1 MEIIISG
8 LSKTFRFMKRIY
20 VIAGPNGA
28 GKTTASQ
35 SLLPELLDCQEFVN
49 ADEIAKALSPFK
61 PESVALEAGRIM
73 LSRINHL
80 MEAGET
86 FAFETTLATKS
97 YKNLL
102 LRAKAEGY
110 RIRLIFFS
118 LRNSDLAIS
127 RVKSRV
133 SEGGH
138 NIEPDVIK
146 RRFERG
152 LSNFFNIYSKII
164 EDWNLFDN
172 SQNPITEVAESEK
185 DKVTIYNEEFWNYLK
200 SGNYE

>member
-1 MEIIISG
+1 
-8 LSKTFRFMKRIY
+8 MKRIY

-35 SLLPELLDCQEFVN
+35 SLLPELLDCNEFVN

-80 MEAGET
+80 MENGQT

-102 LRAKAEGY
+102 QKAKELGFETF
-110 RIRLIFFS
+110 LIFIY
-118 LRNSDLAIS
+118 LNSDELAIQ
-127 RVKSRV
+127 RVKTRV
-133 SEGGH
+133 IEGGH
-138 NIEPDVIK
+138 NITEETIK
-146 RRFERG
+146 RR
-152 LSNFFNIYSKII
+152 Y
-164 EDWNLFDN
+164 
-172 SQNPITEVAESEK
+172 
-185 DKVTIYNEEFWNYLK
+185 
-200 SGNYE
+200 

>member
-1 MEIIISG
+1 
-8 LSKTFRFMKRIY
+8 MKRIY

-35 SLLPELLDCQEFVN
+35 SLLPELLDCNEFVN

-80 MEAGET
+80 MENGQT

-102 LRAKAEGY
+102 LKAKADGY
-110 RIRLIFFS
+110 RIRIIFFS

-127 RVKSRV
+127 RVQSRV
-133 SEGGH
+133 LEGGH
-138 NIEPDVIK
+138 NIKIDVIR

-152 LSNFFNIYSKII
+152 LFNFFNIYSKII

-172 SQNPITEVAESEK
+172 SQNPIIKIAESENSQI
-185 DKVTIYNEEFWNYLK
+185 TIYNLELWNYLK